1 MRADEWE
8 LVRQNIH
15 IHRHMRARRQLQL
28 RSANTYRCTKREP
41 GAYKVEGKPICAKMH
56 NQCRLKHD
64 TFSFI
69 INALRHTNQVQQ
81 TLIYINHFTY
91 ISLLYSAALI
101 SNKQHN
107 NNEGSNIVLELCQ
120 ASVLHESRRV
130 WGASSSCN
138 DRLRG
143 GFEGGARQRDAKD
156 EG

>member
-69 INALRHTNQVQQ
+69 INALHQLGTIDPNLYQ
-81 TLIYINHFTY
+81 
-91 ISLLYSAALI
+91 SLY
-101 SNKQHN
+101 
-107 NNEGSNIVLELCQ
+107 
-120 ASVLHESRRV
+120 LH
-130 WGASSSCN
+130 
-138 DRLRG
+138 
-143 GFEGGARQRDAKD
+143 
-156 EG
+156 